1 MGCDLGRPGRLAT
14 ATKLPIEKI
23 EELAKTF
30 GGIVP
35 PDLAE
40 KLAAPITSTDQAIT
54 QLQLRSKELSEKPIM
69 MQVED
74 EGVRNAIRGIEGLK
88 VEATGTPGV
97 VKITAENQE
106 AIDKLNEVK
115 VETQQFNTLTAV
127 PRVDLHTELFR
138 QKLDHAN
145 SLIDFL
151 GKEPLRLRL
160 ISSLGSCGRTSRSPT
175 VRSTVDCPDRGSAGS
190 VEIGQRSAMRTRST
204 ARSTRSRRSR
214 MFALSS
220 PLSGIRLRGR
230 STGGPNIQALR

>member
-1 MGCDLGRPGRLAT
+1 M
-14 ATKLPIEKI
+14 
-23 EELAKTF
+23 
-30 GGIVP
+30 
-35 PDLAE
+35 
-40 KLAAPITSTDQAIT
+40 AAPITSTDQAIT

-151 GKEPLRLRL
+151 GKETPSPEADLIIGKLRENKQIADGEIDKLTARIADPQVRL
-160 ISSLGSCGRTSRSPT
+160 
-175 VRSTVDCPDRGSAGS
+175 
-190 VEIGQRSAMRTRST
+190 EIGQ
-204 ARSTRSRRSR
+204 
-214 MFALSS
+214 
-220 PLSGIRLRGR
+220 
-230 STGGPNIQALR
+230 ALRDANTINGEINKIPAVKNVRVVVSNQWDPAARAAALGPEHSGPLR